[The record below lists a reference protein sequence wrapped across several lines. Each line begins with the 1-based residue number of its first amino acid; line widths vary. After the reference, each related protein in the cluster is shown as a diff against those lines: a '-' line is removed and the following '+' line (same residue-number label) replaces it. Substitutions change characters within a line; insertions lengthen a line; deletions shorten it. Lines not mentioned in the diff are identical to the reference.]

1 MLSRMG
7 WTVIALGVAL
17 SSAGSAKAQDQ
28 PGMPA
33 ENRPRVEWMTDDVVR
48 AHHEFFGPQ
57 RDVHIKDHS
66 WIYIDIP
73 EAREI
78 KSHDIVTIIVSEKSE
93 VTANS
98 RFNRQRTSTL
108 KAELKE
114 FIRIGPDGRLLTA
127 AANQPTIDSNLQGR
141 FQTTGQLS
149 EQEGVTYRIAATVVD
164 VLPNGNIVLEAR
176 KSIRTNRDVW
186 NYSLTGIARHADI
199 TPNNTILSENIA
211 NLVIEKTQKGK
222 VYNSTKRPWGTLLY
236 DWFSP
241 F

>member
-1 MLSRMG
+1 MFSRIG
-7 WTVIALGVAL
+7 WAAVALGVAL
-17 SSAGSAKAQDQ
+17 FPAGSAAADGEQQMQMGFRPRNDWMQGDVLRAQD
-28 PGMPA
+28 
-33 ENRPRVEWMTDDVVR
+33 
-48 AHHEFFGPQ
+48 EFFGPQ
-57 RDVHIKDHS
+57 RDILIKDYS

-78 KSHDIVTIIVSEKSE
+78 KAHDLVTIIVSEKSE

-98 RFNRQRTSTL
+98 RFNRQRTSSL

-114 FIRIGPDGRLLTA
+114 FIRIGPDGRLMTA
-127 AANQPTIDSNLQGR
+127 ADNQPTIDTNLQGR

-149 EQEGVTYRIAATVVD
+149 EQEGITYRIAATVVD

-186 NYSLTGIARHADI
+186 QYSLTGIARHADI
-199 TPNNTILSENIA
+199 TPDNTILSENIA
-211 NLVIEKTQKGK
+211 NLDIVKAQKGK
-222 VYNSTKRPWGTLLY
+222 VFQSTKRPWGTLLY